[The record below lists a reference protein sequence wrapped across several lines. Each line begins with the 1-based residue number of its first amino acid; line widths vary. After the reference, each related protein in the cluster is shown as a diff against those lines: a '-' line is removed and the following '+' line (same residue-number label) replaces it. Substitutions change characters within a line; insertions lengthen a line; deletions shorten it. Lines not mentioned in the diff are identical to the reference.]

1 MYDICRIF
9 APRNIGSKQKE
20 LDAFSLEYMVDL
32 QDYPER
38 NAFPSGKDNP
48 EMLRFDSGYYS
59 FDEEEKMDGCFLHVQ
74 YYFGKTDER

>member
-1 MYDICRIF
+1 
-9 APRNIGSKQKE
+9 
-20 LDAFSLEYMVDL
+20 MVDL
-32 QDYPER
+32 QDYLER

-74 YYFGKTDER
+74 YYFGKNDER